1 MNNQNFFDYE
11 TRELLN
17 KIEEETKFILGK
29 EYEKI
34 SKKIEEDK
42 KKLSFLIN

>member
-1 MNNQNFFDYE
+1 MENQNFDLE
-11 TRELLN
+11 TLGILK

-42 KKLSFLIN
+42 ERLNFLIN